1 MKPEILQTLNSIE
14 EIIIETI
21 NLKKNI
27 IQNTKNINEAIIL
40 LKEKYPDYISDID
53 SKFQTICNNHNFSP
67 INILHKTPSFKNKS
81 V

>member
-27 IQNTKNINEAIIL
+27 IQNTKDINETIIL
-40 LKEKYPDYISDID
+40 LKEKYPNCASEID
-53 SKFQTICNNHNFSP
+53 SKFQTICKNYNFSP
-67 INILHKTPSFKNKS
+67 INILQTYITESSNQ
-81 V
+81 

>member
-1 MKPEILQTLNSIE
+1 MEPEILQTLNSIE

-53 SKFQTICNNHNFSP
+53 SKFQTICNNHNFFALQKLK
-67 INILHKTPSFKNKS
+67 ILKS
-81 V
+81 HFAA

>member
-21 NLKKNI
+21 NSRNRI
-27 IQNTKNINEAIIL
+27 IQNTQNINETIIL
-40 LKEKYPDYISDID
+40 LKEKYPNCASEID

-67 INILHKTPSFKNKS
+67 INILQTYITESSNQ
-81 V
+81 

>member
-21 NLKKNI
+21 NSRNRI
-27 IQNTKNINEAIIL
+27 IQNTQNINETIIL
-40 LKEKYPDYISDID
+40 LKEKYPNCTSEID

-67 INILHKTPSFKNKS
+67 INILQTYITESSNQ
-81 V
+81 